1 MRFVPTPLH
10 RALTPMRLLHSWFVA
25 LFVAGLLGPGT
36 APGARAD
43 QRPAAV
49 DPAGTPANALA
60 ADLAPL
66 WECLAGGRDSFS
78 VAGTIA
84 VVRNDAR
91 IEVNVRLER
100 HDAASFDVAAEHD
113 EAAFVLR
120 RRADATA
127 LALPRHKVAYV
138 GRGATDPTDHLEP
151 GALAARLI
159 SPASQAAAAVPFL
172 GQSTPAAVAGLLCSL
187 LGVKHDPA
195 DDRWERAG
203 GWLDFDDAGRRI
215 TADVEPITVDLTVGE
230 PDTCPAVDDF
240 PGHELRDLPRD
251 ELERTLCR
259 GVRRGLE
266 ILLPGPEL
274 VSPAEEARRRTASS
288 DARSRRCD

>member
-1 MRFVPTPLH
+1 M
-10 RALTPMRLLHSWFVA
+10 S
-25 LFVAGLLGPGT
+25 
-36 APGARAD
+36 
-43 QRPAAV
+43 
-49 DPAGTPANALA
+49 
-60 ADLAPL
+60 
-66 WECLAGGRDSFS
+66 C
-78 VAGTIA
+78 
-84 VVRNDAR
+84 
-91 IEVNVRLER
+91 
-100 HDAASFDVAAEHD
+100 
-113 EAAFVLR
+113 
-120 RRADATA
+120 
-127 LALPRHKVAYV
+127 
-138 GRGATDPTDHLEP
+138 
-151 GALAARLI
+151 
-159 SPASQAAAAVPFL
+159 
-172 GQSTPAAVAGLLCSL
+172 PAAVAGLLCSL